1 MENAGPIRDTRVLL
15 SLPYFIAESDLE
27 NLSTQKKERERAT
40 REITE
45 LIRNTQ
51 SSMLADVKELQF
63 KLNEYEDKTH
73 NEIDLN
79 GRSIRRS
86 EGESNFNCKRDLN
99 FLNKIRLNK

>member
-1 MENAGPIRDTRVLL
+1 M
-15 SLPYFIAESDLE
+15 
-27 NLSTQKKERERAT
+27 KKERERAH
-40 REITE
+40 REITD

-51 SSMLADVKELQF
+51 SSLQADVKELQF

-86 EGESNFNCKRDLN
+86 EGKS
-99 FLNKIRLNK
+99 FLGIELLQYFRRYLIF

>member
-1 MENAGPIRDTRVLL
+1 
-15 SLPYFIAESDLE
+15 
-27 NLSTQKKERERAT
+27 
-40 REITE
+40 
-45 LIRNTQ
+45 
-51 SSMLADVKELQF
+51 MLADVKELQF

-99 FLNKIRLNK
+99 FSNKIRLNK